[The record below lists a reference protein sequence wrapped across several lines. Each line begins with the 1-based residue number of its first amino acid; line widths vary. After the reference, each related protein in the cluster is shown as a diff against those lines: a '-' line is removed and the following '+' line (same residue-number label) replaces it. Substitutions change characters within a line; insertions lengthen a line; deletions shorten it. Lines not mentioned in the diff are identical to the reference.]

1 MKVGIIGNGNLGAA
15 LARLLNLNGF
25 YNFNISDVDKHRAN
39 MGNKEN
45 IENSDVLFLCVK
57 PSDMANVL
65 PEFRNTRNK
74 VVVSAAAG
82 ISIADIEKHT
92 WKDNKVARIMPNLT
106 IQYGKGTI
114 PYYVKDGE
122 ELPIPVR
129 QLCSGPK
136 LLKCQ
141 SEELLNLSTICNGS
155 MPAFLAYYAREYV
168 KFATDKGFSNSEAV
182 SMLVSAMDGTSSM
195 LKEHSFDQI
204 VFMVS
209 SQKGVTQHGLK
220 HLDGTFVPQRIRESL
235 QISYDH
241 LSVLKQ
247 LKNKRD

>member
-1 MKVGIIGNGNLGAA
+1 MQRKNWMKVGIIGNGNLGAA
-15 LARLLNLNGF
+15 LARLFNANGF
-25 YNFNISDVDKHRAN
+25 YNFNISDVDKHRAH
-39 MGNKEN
+39 MRNKEN
-45 IENSDVLFLCVK
+45 IQNSDVLFLCVK
-57 PSDMANVL
+57 PSDMVNVL
-65 PEFRNTRNK
+65 PDFRNTRNK
-74 VVVSAAAG
+74 VVVSSAAG
-82 ISIADIEKHT
+82 ISIADIEKYT
-92 WKDNKVARIMPNLT
+92 WQDNKVVRIMPNLT

-122 ELPIPVR
+122 ELPTPVR

-204 VFMVS
+204 THMVS
-209 SQKGVTQHGLK
+209 SKNGVTQKALR
-220 HLDGTFVPQRIRESL
+220 HLDHLQVPSHIRSSL
-235 QISYDH
+235 QLSHQH
-241 LSVLKQ
+241 L
-247 LKNKRD
+247 